1 MARKIGS
8 RYTAHQV
15 LGRGS
20 AGTVWLG
27 EGPEGPVA
35 IKLLREDLASDQDLV
50 GRFVQERTALLSLDH
65 PRVVGI
71 RDLVV
76 DGADLA
82 LVMDLVR
89 GTDLR
94 SRLEREHRMTPEA
107 AVAIAAD
114 VADGLA
120 AAHAGGVVHRDVK
133 PENVLLDSAAP
144 AGPGGAPPALL
155 TDFGIARLV
164 DSPRRTR
171 ATRIIGTPDYLAPE
185 IIEGLPPRASV
196 DIYALATV
204 LYELLAGF
212 TPFGGGHPGAV
223 LRRHVTESVQPLPDL
238 PDELWQILAQCL
250 AKAPASRLTAGELG
264 ARLRELLPHLAGLPA
279 LDVAPPGADGAAAE
293 NGFADEGAEPGSA
306 AGGPGGAVGAAA
318 GAPGGSGV
326 PGGPGGLG
334 GSGAAGA
341 RSGSGGSGVGGGMGS
356 GAGAPAAPVSGFAD
370 RRRGAVPLVR
380 GAAPDSSRDTHT
392 SIRLPTADELAG
404 YGAASRAGR
413 AAGKA
418 AGGKGAGG
426 RGAGKGGTGQ
436 GGTGNGTGRGGALR
450 ASAPDRPASP
460 RHRAVSDAVRS
471 RRIKFAA
478 AAAAALAV
486 AGIGG
491 WGIASA
497 GSSGSGHG
505 GSGKDPGASTD
516 DRPAAPDTSADGSAR
531 SPVSSGAP
539 TAGRGGTPTAPTAG
553 AASPQGRT
561 GAPVALPRWS
571 AAQDVPA
578 AGVPLTGGPRAVVL
592 GHTTYVFA
600 RGEDKNVWY
609 VTRDGSGYGPWH
621 RLTGISTQ
629 GDPAVVSA
637 RAGRIDLFAAGTDG
651 LLYRRTYTGPASGAA
666 GAGSWNAWSQV
677 DERTHFDAA
686 PAAASS
692 EPGRIDLVD
701 RVGGDLVTASLVDG
715 RWNAWA
721 LVPTAGRI
729 TSAPAL
735 VSRGRGTLE
744 AFVVRKADGAVLRL
758 PFSGGA
764 WRPSSVVDGLDA
776 AGAGRPEALA
786 AGGRLYVFAAGQASA
801 LQGAPTPLPA
811 GLGGGP
817 VGAAGAAGTLEL
829 FAPTAHGTLTRAT
842 APA

>member
-1 MARKIGS
+1 LARKIGS

-94 SRLEREHRMTPEA
+94 SRLERERRLTPEA

-293 NGFADEGAEPGSA
+293 NGYADEDAEPGAAGGAAAAGVPGASGVSGVSGAPGA
-306 AGGPGGAVGAAA
+306 AGGPGAA
-318 GAPGGSGV
+318 SG
-326 PGGPGGLG
+326 
-334 GSGAAGA
+334 
-341 RSGSGGSGVGGGMGS
+341 GVGGPTTG

-413 AAGKA
+413 AAGKS
-418 AGGKGAGG
+418 AGG
-426 RGAGKGGTGQ
+426 RGAGKTGKNGAGHGGTGK
-436 GGTGNGTGRGGALR
+436 GTAAGRGAGALR

-486 AGIGG
+486 AGLGG

-497 GSSGSGHG
+497 GSSGSDHG

-516 DRPAAPDTSADGSAR
+516 DRSAAPDTSADGATR
-531 SPVSSGAP
+531 SSVAP

-571 AAQDVPA
+571 AGQDVPA

-592 GHTTYVFA
+592 GNTTYVFA

-621 RLTGISTQ
+621 KLTGISTQ

-776 AGAGRPEALA
+776 AGAGRPEALV

-801 LQGAPTPLPA
+801 LQGPATPLPA

-829 FAPTAHGTLTRAT
+829 YAPTAHGTLTRAT